1 MQWRDVSQNWAA
13 YIPRILTEWP
23 DLDED
28 EVQSI
33 DGDQDAFI
41 AYLSKSK
48 GEDRVAAQ
56 MALADWLMGGEPI
69 DVSMAAQNDNANIM
83 ASAADV
89 PAGEDVSDDD
99 AKFGD
104 DNVAAEPVGR
114 AS

>member
-13 YIPRILTEWP
+13 YTPRILTQWP
-23 DLDED
+23 NLNES
-28 EVQSI
+28 EVLSI
-33 DGDQDAFI
+33 DGDQDAFL

-56 MALADWLMGGEPI
+56 MELADWLMGSEPI
-69 DVSMAAQNDNANIM
+69 DVKMAEQNDNANIM
-83 ASAADV
+83 GSAANV

-104 DNVAAEPVGR
+104 DNKTAAPLGR

>member
-1 MQWRDVSQNWAA
+1 MQWRDVSTNWSA
-13 YIPRILTEWP
+13 YTPRIMTQWP
-23 DLDED
+23 ALDET
-28 EVQSI
+28 EVLAI
-33 DGDQDAFI
+33 DGDQDAFL

-56 MALADWLMGGEPI
+56 MELADWLMGGEPI
-69 DVSMAAQNDNANIM
+69 DVKMAEENDNANIT
-83 ASAADV
+83 STAANV

-104 DNVAAEPVGR
+104 DNEAATPIGR